1 MRREDQ
7 RFLGW
12 LIAII
17 MAMIFLLWQAVGCVQ
32 VRVVTGEGN
41 EYEGSTK
48 EQTGIETNL
57 SDGDTLVRDINVPEP

>member
-17 MAMIFLLWQAVGCVQ
+17 MAMIFLLWQAVGCVS
-32 VRVVTGEGN
+32 VRVVTGEN
-41 EYEGSTK
+41 EYEGSDKTNTT
-48 EQTGIETNL
+48 TGIDAKNN
-57 SDGDTLVRDINVPEP
+57 SPADSTLYEP